1 MGGKDQECQVL
12 CPFWGRGGVVIQPPG
27 EGGERVKS
35 KGSGGTVIQPQGE
48 GGRERRG
55 EVAGGTVIR
64 PLGEGE
70 LVL

>member
-12 CPFWGRGGVVIQPPG
+12 CPFWGRAGVVIQPPG

-48 GGRERRG
+48 D
-55 EVAGGTVIR
+55 
-64 PLGEGE
+64 EGE
-70 LVL
+70 DEG